1 MIEYQKVTKYINAD
15 DISIINDALNNGYD
29 ISIKRMDNGVKIIQE
44 KAKVLRKTVF
54 KNNEQRRN

>member
-1 MIEYQKVTKYINAD
+1 MIEYQKVTKYINTD

>member
-1 MIEYQKVTKYINAD
+1 MIEYQKVTKYINID